1 MKFLKKGLAVLFACT
16 FVSVPLYHPVKADAV
31 SMDDMGDMN
40 EDQEVSVSDAVE
52 ILTIYAK
59 SAAGQSPS
67 VTERKRFVADV
78 NYDDQITVE
87 DAVYVLTYYAKTAA
101 GLSSSWESLGISMP
115 QRCPETASY
124 KRIHTT
130 ETETGNLVNVSFLD
144 IDDDGK
150 KETVAKYKVEAYEYE
165 SDDCFFYKGCS
176 YFYNVYEQDGSINT
190 YDGLR
195 SRYNKP
201 EYSTLVYDKNIDKR
215 YLANIEYFSLYWD
228 GEGLNLTRCDG
239 KQVASYYTLNT
250 NNGYGGY
257 SYPIPVE
264 LNTSTEFTISG
275 NLVTLE
281 EARNYFENIE
291 ILDSDERNLANRY
304 YNYLKNYNEYIETVY
319 LKNPDKWA
327 SSLDG
332 YNAWDLMFIS
342 RSNFIAGV
350 NGDYSEIGQWA
361 ETKLYGIKSPMF
373 PGYII
378 DYPGEY
384 PDVIRV
390 DSGEITDSTWVG
402 MSYSELVSALGKPDG
417 YGLMQIDGNFPSA
430 SYNIDGRGIAFYFY
444 DVIADLETLD
454 PREAAKKCLEEK
466 NPSVTHAQISN
477 GLWNF

>member
-78 NYDDQITVE
+78 NYDVQITVE

-101 GLSSSWESLGISMP
+101 GLSPSWESLGISMP
-115 QRCPETASY
+115 QRCPETVSY
-124 KRIHTT
+124 TNK
-130 ETETGNLVNVSFLD
+130 TETGNLVNVSFLD
-144 IDDDGK
+144 IDDDGE
-150 KETVAKYKVEAYEYE
+150 KETIAKYKVDGQY
-165 SDDCFFYKGCS
+165 DHS

-190 YDGLR
+190 YDGQ
-195 SRYNKP
+195 SGYYNKP
-201 EYSTLVYDKNIDKR
+201 EYSTLVYDKNIGKK
-215 YLANIEYFSLYWD
+215 YLANIVCFSSYSH

-239 KQVASYYTLNT
+239 GHVASYYTLNT
-250 NNGYGGY
+250 K
-257 SYPIPVE
+257 YPKYPNLVE
-264 LNTSTEFTISG
+264 LNTSTEFAISS
-275 NLVTLE
+275 NPVTLE

-304 YNYLKNYNEYIETVY
+304 SNYLKNYNKYLETIY
-319 LKNPDKWA
+319 LKNPDKWV

-390 DSGEITDSTWVG
+390 DSGEITDSTRVG
-402 MSYSELVSALGKPDG
+402 MSYSELVSALGKPDN
-417 YGLMQIDGNFPSA
+417 YGLALIDGNFPMA
-430 SYNIDGRGIAFYFY
+430 IYNIDGMGICFYFY
-444 DVIADLETLD
+444 DVNADREGLD
-454 PREAAKKCLEEK
+454 DRKDAKRCLEEK
-466 NPSVTHAQISN
+466 NPSVTHAVISN

>member
-16 FVSVPLYHPVKADAV
+16 FISVPLYHPVKADAV

-150 KETVAKYKVEAYEYE
+150 KETVAKYKVEAHEYE
-165 SDDCFFYKGCS
+165 SDDC
-176 YFYNVYEQDGSINT
+176 YFYNVYEEDGSVNT
-190 YDGLR
+190 YDGQSGNSSKTSLI
-195 SRYNKP
+195 
-201 EYSTLVYDKNIDKR
+201 TLIYDKNIDKK

-228 GEGLNLTRCDG
+228 GEGSSLTRYDG

-250 NNGYGGY
+250 KNA
-257 SYPIPVE
+257 YPKQIE

-275 NLVTLE
+275 NPVTLE

-304 YNYLKNYNEYIETVY
+304 SNYLKNYNKYMETIY
-319 LKNPDKWA
+319 LKNPDKWV

-350 NGDYSEIGQWA
+350 NGDYTEVGQWS
-361 ETKLYGIKSPMF
+361 ESGGYGVKSSMF

-430 SYNIDGRGIAFYFY
+430 SYNIDGMIISFYFY

-454 PREAAKKCLEEK
+454 PGEDAKRCLEEK

>member
-40 EDQEVSVSDAVE
+40 EDQEVSVLDAVE

-59 SAAGQSPS
+59 SAAGQSSS

-115 QRCPETASY
+115 QRCPETVSY
-124 KRIHTT
+124 TNK
-130 ETETGNLVNVSFLD
+130 TETGNLVNVSFLD
-144 IDDDGK
+144 IDDDGE
-150 KETVAKYKVEAYEYE
+150 KETIAKYKVDGQY
-165 SDDCFFYKGCS
+165 DHS

-201 EYSTLVYDKNIDKR
+201 EYSTLVYDKNIDKK

-228 GEGLNLTRCDG
+228 GEGSSLTRYDG

-250 NNGYGGY
+250 KNA
-257 SYPIPVE
+257 YPKQIE

-275 NLVTLE
+275 NPVTLE

-304 YNYLKNYNEYIETVY
+304 SNYLKNYNKYMETIY
-319 LKNPDKWA
+319 LKNPDKWV

-350 NGDYSEIGQWA
+350 NGDYTEVGQWS
-361 ETKLYGIKSPMF
+361 ESGGYGVKSSMF

-384 PDVIRV
+384 PRELGVY
-390 DSGEITDSTWVG
+390 SGEITDSTRVG
-402 MSYSELVSALGKPDG
+402 MSYSELVSALGKPDS
-417 YGLMQIDGNFPSA
+417 YYLSLIDGNFPVV
-430 SYNIDGRGIAFYFY
+430 SYNNIDGMHVSFYFY
-444 DVIADLETLD
+444 DVTADREGLD
-454 PREAAKKCLEEK
+454 DRKDAKRCLEEK
-466 NPSVTHAQISN
+466 NPSVTHALIVN
-477 GLWNF
+477 GLWGF

>member
-16 FVSVPLYHPVKADAV
+16 FVSVPLYHPVEADAV

-78 NYDDQITVE
+78 NYDVQITVE

-101 GLSSSWESLGISMP
+101 GLSPSWESLGISMP
-115 QRCPETASY
+115 QRCPEIASH
-124 KRIHTT
+124 KRTYTT
-130 ETETGNLVNVSFLD
+130 KTETGNLVNVSFLD

-150 KETVAKYKVEAYEYE
+150 KETVAKYKVEAHGYE
-165 SDDCFFYKGCS
+165 SDDC
-176 YFYNVYEQDGSINT
+176 YFYNVYEEDGSVNT
-190 YDGLR
+190 YDGR
-195 SRYNKP
+195 SRNSSKT
-201 EYSTLVYDKNIDKR
+201 SLITLVYDKNIDKR

-228 GEGLNLTRCDG
+228 GEGSSLTRYDG

-250 NNGYGGY
+250 KNA
-257 SYPIPVE
+257 YPKQIE

-275 NLVTLE
+275 NPVTLE

-402 MSYSELVSALGKPDG
+402 MSYSELVSALGKPDS

-430 SYNIDGRGIAFYFY
+430 SYNIDGMIISFYFY
-444 DVIADLETLD
+444 DVTADLETLD
-454 PREAAKKCLEEK
+454 PGEDAKRCLEEK
-466 NPSVTHAQISN
+466 NPSVTHAVISN
-477 GLWNF
+477 GLWHF

>member
-101 GLSSSWESLGISMP
+101 GLSPSWESLGISMP
-115 QRCPETASY
+115 QRCPEIASH
-124 KRIHTT
+124 KRTYTT
-130 ETETGNLVNVSFLD
+130 KTETGNLVNVSFLD

-150 KETVAKYKVEAYEYE
+150 KETIAKYKVDGQY
-165 SDDCFFYKGCS
+165 DHS
-176 YFYNVYEQDGSINT
+176 YFYNVYEQDGSVNT
-190 YDGLR
+190 YEGR
-195 SRYNKP
+195 SWNSSKT
-201 EYSTLVYDKNIDKR
+201 SLITLVYDKNIGKK
-215 YLANIEYFSLYWD
+215 YLANIERFFKYWNGQGLSLIRY
-228 GEGLNLTRCDG
+228 DG

-430 SYNIDGRGIAFYFY
+430 SYTIDGRGIAFYFY

>member
-59 SAAGQSPS
+59 SAAGQLPS

-78 NYDDQITVE
+78 NYDVQITVE

-101 GLSSSWESLGISMP
+101 GLSPSWESLGISMP
-115 QRCPETASY
+115 QRCPEIASY
-124 KRIHTT
+124 KGTYTT
-130 ETETGNLVNVSFLD
+130 KTETGNLVNVSFLD
-144 IDDDGK
+144 IDDDGE
-150 KETVAKYKVEAYEYE
+150 KETIAKYKVDGQY
-165 SDDCFFYKGCS
+165 DHS
-176 YFYNVYEQDGSINT
+176 YFYNVYEQDGSVNT
-190 YDGLR
+190 YDGR
-195 SRYNKP
+195 SRNSSKT
-201 EYSTLVYDKNIDKR
+201 SLITLVYDKNIDKR

-239 KQVASYYTLNT
+239 GHVASYYTLNT
-250 NNGYGGY
+250 K
-257 SYPIPVE
+257 YPNLVQ
-264 LNTSTEFTISG
+264 LNTSTEFAISA
-275 NLVTLE
+275 NPVTLE

-304 YNYLKNYNEYIETVY
+304 SNYLKNYNKYMETIY
-319 LKNPDKWA
+319 LKNPDKWV

-350 NGDYSEIGQWA
+350 NGDYTEVGQWS
-361 ETKLYGIKSPMF
+361 ESGGYGVKSSMF

-384 PDVIRV
+384 PRELGVY
-390 DSGEITDSTWVG
+390 SGEITDSTRVG
-402 MSYSELVSALGKPDG
+402 MSYSELVSALGKPDS
-417 YGLMQIDGNFPSA
+417 YGLALSDGNFPMA
-430 SYNIDGRGIAFYFY
+430 IYNIDGMGICFYFY
-444 DVIADLETLD
+444 DVNADREGLD
-454 PREAAKKCLEEK
+454 DRKDAKRCLEEK
-466 NPSVTHAQISN
+466 NPSVTHAVISN
-477 GLWNF
+477 GLWHF

>member
-16 FVSVPLYHPVKADAV
+16 FISVPLYHPVKADAV

-78 NYDDQITVE
+78 NYDVQITVE

-101 GLSSSWESLGISMP
+101 GLSPSWESLGISMP
-115 QRCPETASY
+115 QRCPEIASY
-124 KRIHTT
+124 KGTYTT
-130 ETETGNLVNVSFLD
+130 KTETGNLVNVSFLD
-144 IDDDGK
+144 IDDDGE
-150 KETVAKYKVEAYEYE
+150 KETIAKYKVDGQY
-165 SDDCFFYKGCS
+165 DHS
-176 YFYNVYEQDGSINT
+176 YFYNVYEQDGSVNT
-190 YDGLR
+190 YDGR
-195 SRYNKP
+195 SGNSSKSERI
-201 EYSTLVYDKNIDKR
+201 TLVYDKNIGKK
-215 YLANIEYFSLYWD
+215 YLANIERFFKYWNGQGLSLIRY
-228 GEGLNLTRCDG
+228 DG

-291 ILDSDERNLANRY
+291 ILDLDERNLANWY

-390 DSGEITDSTWVG
+390 DSGEITDSTWVE

>member
-78 NYDDQITVE
+78 NYDVQITVE

-101 GLSSSWESLGISMP
+101 GLSPSWESLGISMP
-115 QRCPETASY
+115 QRCPEIASH
-124 KRIHTT
+124 KRTYTT
-130 ETETGNLVNVSFLD
+130 KTETGNLVNVSFLD
-144 IDDDGK
+144 IDDDGE
-150 KETVAKYKVEAYEYE
+150 KETIAKYKVDGQY
-165 SDDCFFYKGCS
+165 DHS
-176 YFYNVYEQDGSINT
+176 YFYNVYEQDGSVNT
-190 YDGLR
+190 YEGR
-195 SRYNKP
+195 SGNSSKSERI
-201 EYSTLVYDKNIDKR
+201 TLVYDKNIGKK
-215 YLANIEYFSLYWD
+215 YLANIERFFKYWNGQGLSLIRY
-228 GEGLNLTRCDG
+228 DG

-281 EARNYFENIE
+281 EAQNYFENIE
-291 ILDSDERNLANRY
+291 ILDLDERNLANRY
-304 YNYLKNYNEYIETVY
+304 SNYLKNYNKYMETIY
-319 LKNPDKWA
+319 LKNPDKWV

-350 NGDYSEIGQWA
+350 NGDYSEIRQWA

-384 PDVIRV
+384 PDVICV

-402 MSYSELVSALGKPDG
+402 MSYSELVSALGKPDS

-430 SYNIDGRGIAFYFY
+430 SYNIDGMIISFYFY
-444 DVIADLETLD
+444 DVTADLETLD
-454 PREAAKKCLEEK
+454 PREDAKRCLEEK
-466 NPSVTHAQISN
+466 NPSVTHAWISN
-477 GLWNF
+477 CLWNF

>member
-78 NYDDQITVE
+78 NYDVQITVE

-101 GLSSSWESLGISMP
+101 GLSPSWESLGISMP
-115 QRCPETASY
+115 QRCPEIASH
-124 KRIHTT
+124 KRTYTT
-130 ETETGNLVNVSFLD
+130 KTETGNLVNVSFLD
-144 IDDDGK
+144 IDDDGE
-150 KETVAKYKVEAYEYE
+150 KETIAKYKVDGQY
-165 SDDCFFYKGCS
+165 DHS
-176 YFYNVYEQDGSINT
+176 YFYNVYEQDGSVNT
-190 YDGLR
+190 YDGR
-195 SRYNKP
+195 SRNSSKT
-201 EYSTLVYDKNIDKR
+201 SLITLVYDKNIDKR
-215 YLANIEYFSLYWD
+215 YLANMEYFSLYLD
-228 GEGLNLTRCDG
+228 GEGSSLTRYDG

-250 NNGYGGY
+250 ENA
-257 SYPIPVE
+257 YPKQIE

-275 NLVTLE
+275 NPVTLE

-304 YNYLKNYNEYIETVY
+304 SNYLKNYNKYMETIY

-384 PDVIRV
+384 PDVIHV

-454 PREAAKKCLEEK
+454 PGEDAKRCLEEK

>member
-78 NYDDQITVE
+78 NYDVQITVE

-101 GLSSSWESLGISMP
+101 GLSPSWESLGISMP
-115 QRCPETASY
+115 QRCPEIASH
-124 KRIHTT
+124 KRTYTT
-130 ETETGNLVNVSFLD
+130 KTETGNLVNVSFLD
-144 IDDDGK
+144 IDDDGE
-150 KETVAKYKVEAYEYE
+150 KETIAKYKVDGQY
-165 SDDCFFYKGCS
+165 DHS
-176 YFYNVYEQDGSINT
+176 YFYNVYEQDGSVNT
-190 YDGLR
+190 YDGR
-195 SRYNKP
+195 SGYYNKP
-201 EYSTLVYDKNIDKR
+201 EYRALVYDKNIGKK
-215 YLANIEYFSLYWD
+215 YLANMEYFSLYWD
-228 GEGLNLTRCDG
+228 GEGSSLTRYDG

-250 NNGYGGY
+250 ENA
-257 SYPIPVE
+257 YPKQIE

-275 NLVTLE
+275 NPVTLE

-304 YNYLKNYNEYIETVY
+304 SNYLKNYNKYMETIY
-319 LKNPDKWA
+319 LKNPDKWV

-454 PREAAKKCLEEK
+454 PGEAAKKCLEEK

>member
-101 GLSSSWESLGISMP
+101 GLSPSWESLGISMP
-115 QRCPETASY
+115 QRCPEIASH
-124 KRIHTT
+124 KRTYTT
-130 ETETGNLVNVSFLD
+130 KTETGNLVNVSFLD
-144 IDDDGK
+144 IDDDGE
-150 KETVAKYKVEAYEYE
+150 KETIAKYKVDGQY
-165 SDDCFFYKGCS
+165 DHS
-176 YFYNVYEQDGSINT
+176 YFYNVYEQDGSVNT
-190 YDGLR
+190 YDGR
-195 SRYNKP
+195 SRNSSKT
-201 EYSTLVYDKNIDKR
+201 SLITLVYDKNIDKR

-250 NNGYGGY
+250 KNA
-257 SYPIPVE
+257 YPKQIE

-275 NLVTLE
+275 NPVTLE

-350 NGDYSEIGQWA
+350 NGDYNEIGQWA

-444 DVIADLETLD
+444 DVTADLETLD
-454 PREAAKKCLEEK
+454 PGEDAKRCLEEK

-477 GLWNF
+477 GLWYF

>member
-16 FVSVPLYHPVKADAV
+16 FVSVPLYHPVEADAV

-101 GLSSSWESLGISMP
+101 GLSPSWESLGISMP
-115 QRCPETASY
+115 QRCPEIASH
-124 KRIHTT
+124 KRTYTT
-130 ETETGNLVNVSFLD
+130 KTETGNLVNVSFLD
-144 IDDDGK
+144 IDDDGE
-150 KETVAKYKVEAYEYE
+150 KETIAKYKVDGQY
-165 SDDCFFYKGCS
+165 DHS
-176 YFYNVYEQDGSINT
+176 YFYNVYEQDGSVNT
-190 YDGLR
+190 YDGR
-195 SRYNKP
+195 SRNSSKT
-201 EYSTLVYDKNIDKR
+201 SLITLVYDKNIDKR

-250 NNGYGGY
+250 KNA
-257 SYPIPVE
+257 YPKQIE

-275 NLVTLE
+275 NPVTLE

-350 NGDYSEIGQWA
+350 NGDYNEIGQWA

-444 DVIADLETLD
+444 DVTADLETLD
-454 PREAAKKCLEEK
+454 PGEDAKRCLEEK

-477 GLWNF
+477 GLWYF

>member
-78 NYDDQITVE
+78 NYDVQITVE

-115 QRCPETASY
+115 QRCPETAVY
-124 KRIHTT
+124 KGAYTT
-130 ETETGNLVNVSFLD
+130 KTETGNLVNVSFLD

-150 KETVAKYKVEAYEYE
+150 KETVAKYKAEAYGYE
-165 SDDCFFYKGCS
+165 SDYI
-176 YFYNVYEQDGSINT
+176 YFYNVYEEDGSVNT
-190 YDGLR
+190 YDGR
-195 SRYNKP
+195 SGYYNKP
-201 EYSTLVYDKNIDKR
+201 EYSTLVYDKNIGKK
-215 YLANIEYFSLYWD
+215 YLANIEHFSLYWD
-228 GEGLNLTRCDG
+228 GEGVSLNRCDG
-239 KQVASYYTLNT
+239 GHVASYYTLNT
-250 NNGYGGY
+250 K
-257 SYPIPVE
+257 YPNLVE

-275 NLVTLE
+275 NPVTLE

-304 YNYLKNYNEYIETVY
+304 SNYLKNYNKYMETIY
-319 LKNPDKWA
+319 LKNPDKWV

-350 NGDYSEIGQWA
+350 NGDYTEVGQWS
-361 ETKLYGIKSPMF
+361 ESGGYGVKSSMF

-384 PDVIRV
+384 PRELGVY
-390 DSGEITDSTWVG
+390 SGEITDSTRVG
-402 MSYSELVSALGKPDG
+402 MSYSELVSALGKPDS
-417 YGLMQIDGNFPSA
+417 YGLALSDGNFPVV
-430 SYNIDGRGIAFYFY
+430 SYNNIDGMHVSFYFY
-444 DVIADLETLD
+444 DVTADREGLNEE
-454 PREAAKKCLEEK
+454 EAAKKCLEEK
-466 NPSVTHAQISN
+466 NPSVTHALIFN
-477 GLWNF
+477 GLWYF

>member
-78 NYDDQITVE
+78 NYDVQITVE

-101 GLSSSWESLGISMP
+101 GLSPSWESLGISMP
-115 QRCPETASY
+115 QRCPEIASH
-124 KRIHTT
+124 KRTYTT
-130 ETETGNLVNVSFLD
+130 KTETGNLVNVSFLD

-150 KETVAKYKVEAYEYE
+150 KETVAKYKVEAHGYE
-165 SDDCFFYKGCS
+165 SDDC
-176 YFYNVYEQDGSINT
+176 YFYNVYEEDGSVNT
-190 YDGLR
+190 YDGR
-195 SRYNKP
+195 SRNSSKT
-201 EYSTLVYDKNIDKR
+201 SLITLVYDKNIDKK
-215 YLANIEYFSLYWD
+215 YLANIEYFSSYWD
-228 GEGLNLTRCDG
+228 GEGSSLTRYDG

-250 NNGYGGY
+250 KNA
-257 SYPIPVE
+257 YPKQIE

-275 NLVTLE
+275 NPVTLE
-281 EARNYFENIE
+281 EAQNYFENIE

-384 PDVIRV
+384 PDVICV

-454 PREAAKKCLEEK
+454 PGEDAKRCLEEK
-466 NPSVTHAQISN
+466 NPSVTHAWISN
-477 GLWNF
+477 CLWYF

>member
-78 NYDDQITVE
+78 NYDVQITVE

-115 QRCPETASY
+115 QRCPEIASHKGTY
-124 KRIHTT
+124 TT
-130 ETETGNLVNVSFLD
+130 KTETGNLVNVSFLD
-144 IDDDGK
+144 IDDDGE
-150 KETVAKYKVEAYEYE
+150 KETIAKYKVDGQY
-165 SDDCFFYKGCS
+165 DHS

-201 EYSTLVYDKNIDKR
+201 EYSTLVYDKNIDKK

-228 GEGLNLTRCDG
+228 GEGVSLNRCDG
-239 KQVASYYTLNT
+239 GHVASYYTLNT
-250 NNGYGGY
+250 K
-257 SYPIPVE
+257 YPNLVE
-264 LNTSTEFTISG
+264 LNTSTEFAISA
-275 NLVTLE
+275 NPVTLE

-304 YNYLKNYNEYIETVY
+304 SNYLKNYNKYMETIY
-319 LKNPDKWA
+319 LKNPDKWV

-350 NGDYSEIGQWA
+350 NGDYTEVGQWS
-361 ETKLYGIKSPMF
+361 ESGGYGVKSSMF

-384 PDVIRV
+384 PRELGVY
-390 DSGEITDSTWVG
+390 SGEITDSTWVG
-402 MSYSELVSALGKPDG
+402 MSYSELVSALGKPDS
-417 YGLMQIDGNFPSA
+417 YGLALSDGNFPVA
-430 SYNIDGRGIAFYFY
+430 NYNNIDGMMISFYFY
-444 DVIADLETLD
+444 DVNADREGLNEK
-454 PREAAKKCLEEK
+454 EAAKKCLEEK
-466 NPSVTHAQISN
+466 NPSVTHALIFN
-477 GLWNF
+477 GLWYF

>member
-78 NYDDQITVE
+78 NYDVQITVE

-115 QRCPETASY
+115 QRCPEIASH
-124 KRIHTT
+124 KRTYTT
-130 ETETGNLVNVSFLD
+130 KTETGNLVNVSFLD
-144 IDDDGK
+144 IDDDGE
-150 KETVAKYKVEAYEYE
+150 KETIAKYKVDGQY
-165 SDDCFFYKGCS
+165 DHS
-176 YFYNVYEQDGSINT
+176 YFYNVYEQDGSVNT
-190 YDGLR
+190 YEGR
-195 SRYNKP
+195 SGNSSKSERI
-201 EYSTLVYDKNIDKR
+201 TLVYDKNIGKK
-215 YLANIEYFSLYWD
+215 YLANIERFFKYWNGQGLSLIRY
-228 GEGLNLTRCDG
+228 DG

-281 EARNYFENIE
+281 EAQNYFENIE
-291 ILDSDERNLANRY
+291 ILDLDERNLANRY
-304 YNYLKNYNEYIETVY
+304 SNYLKNYNKYMETIY
-319 LKNPDKWA
+319 LKNPDKWV

-350 NGDYSEIGQWA
+350 NGDYSEIRQWA

-384 PDVIRV
+384 PDVICV

-402 MSYSELVSALGKPDG
+402 MSYSELVSALGKPDS

-430 SYNIDGRGIAFYFY
+430 SYNIDGMIISFYFY
-444 DVIADLETLD
+444 DVTADLETLD
-454 PREAAKKCLEEK
+454 PREDAKRCLEEK
-466 NPSVTHAQISN
+466 NPSVTHAWISN
-477 GLWNF
+477 CLWNF

>member
-78 NYDDQITVE
+78 NYDVQITVE

-115 QRCPETASY
+115 QRCPETAVY
-124 KRIHTT
+124 KGAYTT
-130 ETETGNLVNVSFLD
+130 KTETGNLVNVSFLD

-150 KETVAKYKVEAYEYE
+150 KETIAKYKVDGQY
-165 SDDCFFYKGCS
+165 DHS

-239 KQVASYYTLNT
+239 GHVASYYTLNT
-250 NNGYGGY
+250 K
-257 SYPIPVE
+257 YPNLVE
-264 LNTSTEFTISG
+264 LNTSTEFAISA
-275 NLVTLE
+275 NPVTLE

-304 YNYLKNYNEYIETVY
+304 SNYLKNYNKYMETIY
-319 LKNPDKWA
+319 LKNPDKWV

-350 NGDYSEIGQWA
+350 NGDYTEVGQWS
-361 ETKLYGIKSPMF
+361 ESGGYGVKSSMF

-384 PDVIRV
+384 PRELGVY
-390 DSGEITDSTWVG
+390 SGEITDSTWVG
-402 MSYSELVSALGKPDG
+402 MSYSELVSALGKPDS
-417 YGLMQIDGNFPSA
+417 YYLSLIDGNFPVV
-430 SYNIDGRGIAFYFY
+430 SYNNIDGMHISFYFY
-444 DVIADLETLD
+444 DVTADREGLD
-454 PREAAKKCLEEK
+454 DRKDAKRCLEEK
-466 NPSVTHAQISN
+466 NPSVTHALISN

>member
-78 NYDDQITVE
+78 NCDAQITVE

-101 GLSSSWESLGISMP
+101 GLSPSWESLGISMP
-115 QRCPETASY
+115 QRCPETVSY
-124 KRIHTT
+124 TNKT
-130 ETETGNLVNVSFLD
+130 EAGNLVNVSFLD
-144 IDDDGK
+144 IDDDGE
-150 KETVAKYKVEAYEYE
+150 KETIAKYKVDGQY
-165 SDDCFFYKGCS
+165 DHS
-176 YFYNVYEQDGSINT
+176 YFYNVYEEDGSVNT
-190 YDGLR
+190 YDGR
-195 SRYNKP
+195 SGYYNKP
-201 EYSTLVYDKNIDKR
+201 EYSTLVYDKNIDKK

-228 GEGLNLTRCDG
+228 GEGSSLTRYDG

-250 NNGYGGY
+250 KNA
-257 SYPIPVE
+257 YPKQIE

-275 NLVTLE
+275 NPVTLE

-291 ILDSDERNLANRY
+291 ILDSDERNLANWY
-304 YNYLKNYNEYIETVY
+304 SNYLKNYNKYMETIY
-319 LKNPDKWA
+319 LKNPDKWV

-350 NGDYSEIGQWA
+350 NGDYTEVGQWS
-361 ETKLYGIKSPMF
+361 ESGGYGVKSSMF

-384 PDVIRV
+384 PRELGVY
-390 DSGEITDSTWVG
+390 SGEITDSTRVG
-402 MSYSELVSALGKPDG
+402 MSYSELVSALGKPDS
-417 YGLMQIDGNFPSA
+417 YYLSLIDGNFPVV
-430 SYNIDGRGIAFYFY
+430 SYNNIDGMHVSFYFY
-444 DVIADLETLD
+444 DVTADREGLNEE
-454 PREAAKKCLEEK
+454 EAAKKCLEEK
-466 NPSVTHAQISN
+466 NPSVTHALIVN
-477 GLWNF
+477 GLWHF

>member
-101 GLSSSWESLGISMP
+101 GLSPSWESLGISMP
-115 QRCPETASY
+115 QRCPEIASH
-124 KRIHTT
+124 KRTYTT
-130 ETETGNLVNVSFLD
+130 KTETGNLVNVSFLD

-150 KETVAKYKVEAYEYE
+150 KETVAKYKVEAHGYE
-165 SDDCFFYKGCS
+165 SDDC
-176 YFYNVYEQDGSINT
+176 YFYNVYEEDGSVNT
-190 YDGLR
+190 YDGQ
-195 SRYNKP
+195 SRNSSKT
-201 EYSTLVYDKNIDKR
+201 SLITLVYDKNIDKR
-215 YLANIEYFSLYWD
+215 YLANIEYFSSYWD
-228 GEGLNLTRCDG
+228 GEGSSLTRYDG

-250 NNGYGGY
+250 KNA
-257 SYPIPVE
+257 YPKQIE

-275 NLVTLE
+275 NPVTLE
-281 EARNYFENIE
+281 EAQNYFENIE

-390 DSGEITDSTWVG
+390 DSGEITDSTRVG
-402 MSYSELVSALGKPDG
+402 MSYSELVSALGKPDS
-417 YGLMQIDGNFPSA
+417 YGLALSDGNFPVV
-430 SYNIDGRGIAFYFY
+430 SYNNIDGMHVSFYFY
-444 DVIADLETLD
+444 DVTADREGLD
-454 PREAAKKCLEEK
+454 DRKDAKRCLEEK
-466 NPSVTHAQISN
+466 NPSVTHALIVN
-477 GLWNF
+477 GLWGF

>member
-1 MKFLKKGLAVLFACT
+1 M
-16 FVSVPLYHPVKADAV
+16 
-31 SMDDMGDMN
+31 
-40 EDQEVSVSDAVE
+40 
-52 ILTIYAK
+52 
-59 SAAGQSPS
+59 
-67 VTERKRFVADV
+67 
-78 NYDDQITVE
+78 E

-101 GLSSSWESLGISMP
+101 GLSPSWESLGISMP
-115 QRCPETASY
+115 QRCPETAVY
-124 KRIHTT
+124 KGAYTT
-130 ETETGNLVNVSFLD
+130 KTETGNLVNVSFLD
-144 IDDDGK
+144 IDDDGE
-150 KETVAKYKVEAYEYE
+150 KETIAKYKVDGQY
-165 SDDCFFYKGCS
+165 GRS
-176 YFYNVYEQDGSINT
+176 YFYNVYEQDGSVNT
-190 YDGLR
+190 YDGR
-195 SRYNKP
+195 SRNSSKT
-201 EYSTLVYDKNIDKR
+201 SLITLVYDKNIDKR

-228 GEGLNLTRCDG
+228 GEGSSLTRYDG

-250 NNGYGGY
+250 KNA
-257 SYPIPVE
+257 YPKQIE
-264 LNTSTEFTISG
+264 LNTSTEFAISA
-275 NLVTLE
+275 NPVTLE

-384 PDVIRV
+384 PDVIHV

-454 PREAAKKCLEEK
+454 PGEDAKRCLEEK

>member
-67 VTERKRFVADV
+67 ATERKRFVADV

-115 QRCPETASY
+115 QRCPETVVY
-124 KRIHTT
+124 KGAYTT
-130 ETETGNLVNVSFLD
+130 KTGTGNLVNVSFLD

-150 KETVAKYKVEAYEYE
+150 KETVAKYKAEAYGYE
-165 SDDCFFYKGCS
+165 SDYI
-176 YFYNVYEQDGSINT
+176 YFYNVYEKDGSVNT
-190 YDGLR
+190 YNGKSGNSSKISLI
-195 SRYNKP
+195 
-201 EYSTLVYDKNIDKR
+201 TLVYDKNIDKK
-215 YLANIEYFSLYWD
+215 YLANMEYFSLYWD
-228 GEGLNLTRCDG
+228 GEGSSLTRYDG

-250 NNGYGGY
+250 K
-257 SYPIPVE
+257 YPNLVE

-275 NLVTLE
+275 NPVTLE

-304 YNYLKNYNEYIETVY
+304 YNYLKNYNEYIEIVY

-350 NGDYSEIGQWA
+350 NGDYTEVGQWS
-361 ETKLYGIKSPMF
+361 ESGGYGVKSSMF

-384 PDVIRV
+384 PRELGVY
-390 DSGEITDSTWVG
+390 SGEITDSTWVG
-402 MSYSELVSALGKPDG
+402 MSYSELVSALGKPDS
-417 YGLMQIDGNFPSA
+417 YYLSLIDGNFPVV
-430 SYNIDGRGIAFYFY
+430 SYNNIDGMHISFYFY
-444 DVIADLETLD
+444 DVTADREGLD
-454 PREAAKKCLEEK
+454 DRKDAKKCLEEK

>member
-59 SAAGQSPS
+59 SAAGQSSS

-115 QRCPETASY
+115 QRCPETVSY
-124 KRIHTT
+124 TNK
-130 ETETGNLVNVSFLD
+130 TETGNLVNVSFLD
-144 IDDDGK
+144 IDDDGE
-150 KETVAKYKVEAYEYE
+150 KETIAKYKVDGQY
-165 SDDCFFYKGCS
+165 DHS

-201 EYSTLVYDKNIDKR
+201 EYSTLVYDKNIDKK

-228 GEGLNLTRCDG
+228 GEGSSLTRYDG

-250 NNGYGGY
+250 KNA
-257 SYPIPVE
+257 YPKQIE

-275 NLVTLE
+275 NPVTLE

-304 YNYLKNYNEYIETVY
+304 SNYLKNYNKYMETIY
-319 LKNPDKWA
+319 LKNPDKWV

-350 NGDYSEIGQWA
+350 NGDYTEVGQWS
-361 ETKLYGIKSPMF
+361 ESGGYGVKSSMF

-384 PDVIRV
+384 PRELGVY
-390 DSGEITDSTWVG
+390 SGEITDSTRVG
-402 MSYSELVSALGKPDG
+402 MSYSELVSALGKPDS
-417 YGLMQIDGNFPSA
+417 YYLSLIDGNFPVV
-430 SYNIDGRGIAFYFY
+430 SYNNIDGMHVSFYFY
-444 DVIADLETLD
+444 DVTADREGLD
-454 PREAAKKCLEEK
+454 DRKDAKRCLEEK
-466 NPSVTHAQISN
+466 NPSVTHALIVN
-477 GLWNF
+477 GLWGF

>member
-78 NYDDQITVE
+78 NYDVQITVE

-101 GLSSSWESLGISMP
+101 GLSPSWESLGISMP
-115 QRCPETASY
+115 QRCPEIASH
-124 KRIHTT
+124 KRTYTT
-130 ETETGNLVNVSFLD
+130 KTETGNLVNVSFLD

-150 KETVAKYKVEAYEYE
+150 KETVAKYKVEAHGYE
-165 SDDCFFYKGCS
+165 SDDC
-176 YFYNVYEQDGSINT
+176 YFYNVYEEDGSVNT
-190 YDGLR
+190 YDGR
-195 SRYNKP
+195 SRNSSKT
-201 EYSTLVYDKNIDKR
+201 SLITLVYDKNIDKK
-215 YLANIEYFSLYWD
+215 YLANIEYFSSYWD
-228 GEGLNLTRCDG
+228 GEGSSLTRYDG

-250 NNGYGGY
+250 KNA
-257 SYPIPVE
+257 YPKQIE

-275 NLVTLE
+275 NPVTLE
-281 EARNYFENIE
+281 EAQNYFENIE

-350 NGDYSEIGQWA
+350 NGDYNEIGQWA

-444 DVIADLETLD
+444 DVTADLETLD
-454 PREAAKKCLEEK
+454 PGEDAKRCLEEK

-477 GLWNF
+477 GLWYF

>member
-1 MKFLKKGLAVLFACT
+1 MKFLKKGLAILFACT
-16 FVSVPLYHPVKADAV
+16 FVSVPLYHPVEADAV

-101 GLSSSWESLGISMP
+101 GLSPSWESLGISMP
-115 QRCPETASY
+115 RRCPEIASHKGTY
-124 KRIHTT
+124 TT
-130 ETETGNLVNVSFLD
+130 KTETGNLVNVSFLD
-144 IDDDGK
+144 IDDDGE
-150 KETVAKYKVEAYEYE
+150 KETVAKYKLEGYENDY
-165 SDDCFFYKGCS
+165 S
-176 YFYNVYEQDGSINT
+176 YFYNVYEQDGSVNT
-190 YDGLR
+190 YEGR
-195 SRYNKP
+195 SGYNKP
-201 EYSTLVYDKNIDKR
+201 EYSTLVYDKNVDKK
-215 YLANIEYFSLYWD
+215 YLANMEYFSLYWD
-228 GEGLNLTRCDG
+228 GEGVSLSRYDG

-250 NNGYGGY
+250 NNN
-257 SYPIPVE
+257 YPNLVE

-275 NLVTLE
+275 NSVTLE

-304 YNYLKNYNEYIETVY
+304 SKYLKNYNKYMETIY
-319 LKNPDKWA
+319 LKNPDKSV

-350 NGDYSEIGQWA
+350 NGDYTEVGQWS
-361 ETKLYGIKSPMF
+361 ESGGYGVKSSMF

-384 PDVIRV
+384 PRELGVY
-390 DSGEITDSTWVG
+390 SGEITDSTRVG
-402 MSYSELVSALGKPDG
+402 MSYSELVSALGKPDN
-417 YGLMQIDGNFPSA
+417 YGLALIDGEFPVA
-430 SYNIDGRGIAFYFY
+430 IYNIDGMMISFYFY
-444 DVIADLETLD
+444 DVTADREGLND
-454 PREAAKKCLEEK
+454 KEAAKKCLEEK

>member
-78 NYDDQITVE
+78 NYDVQITVE

-101 GLSSSWESLGISMP
+101 GLSPSWESLGISMP
-115 QRCPETASY
+115 QRCPETAVY
-124 KRIHTT
+124 KGAYTT
-130 ETETGNLVNVSFLD
+130 KTETGNLVNVSFLD
-144 IDDDGK
+144 IDDDGE
-150 KETVAKYKVEAYEYE
+150 KETIAKYKVDGQY
-165 SDDCFFYKGCS
+165 GRS
-176 YFYNVYEQDGSINT
+176 YFYNVYEQDGSVNT
-190 YDGLR
+190 YDGR
-195 SRYNKP
+195 SRNSSKT
-201 EYSTLVYDKNIDKR
+201 SLITLVYDKNIDKR

-228 GEGLNLTRCDG
+228 GEGSSLTRYDG

-250 NNGYGGY
+250 KNA
-257 SYPIPVE
+257 YPKQIE

-275 NLVTLE
+275 NPVTLE

-378 DYPGEY
+378 DYP
-384 PDVIRV
+384 DVIRV

-454 PREAAKKCLEEK
+454 PGEAAKKCLEEK

>member
-40 EDQEVSVSDAVE
+40 EDQEVSVLDAVE

-59 SAAGQSPS
+59 SAAGQSSS

-78 NYDDQITVE
+78 KYDDQITVE

-115 QRCPETASY
+115 QRCPETVSY
-124 KRIHTT
+124 TNK
-130 ETETGNLVNVSFLD
+130 TETGNLVNVSFLD
-144 IDDDGK
+144 IDDDGE
-150 KETVAKYKVEAYEYE
+150 KETIAKYKVDGQY
-165 SDDCFFYKGCS
+165 DHS

-201 EYSTLVYDKNIDKR
+201 EYSTLVYDKNIDKK

-228 GEGLNLTRCDG
+228 GEGSSLTRYDG

-250 NNGYGGY
+250 KNA
-257 SYPIPVE
+257 YPKQIE

-275 NLVTLE
+275 NPVTLE

-304 YNYLKNYNEYIETVY
+304 SNYLKNYNKYMETIY
-319 LKNPDKWA
+319 LKNPDKWV

-350 NGDYSEIGQWA
+350 NGDYTEVGQWS
-361 ETKLYGIKSPMF
+361 ESGGYGVKSSMF

-384 PDVIRV
+384 PRELGVY
-390 DSGEITDSTWVG
+390 SGEITDSTRVG
-402 MSYSELVSALGKPDG
+402 MSYSELVSALGKPDS
-417 YGLMQIDGNFPSA
+417 YYLSLIDGNFPVV
-430 SYNIDGRGIAFYFY
+430 SYNNIDGMHVSFYFY
-444 DVIADLETLD
+444 DVTADREGLD
-454 PREAAKKCLEEK
+454 DRKDAKRCLEEK
-466 NPSVTHAQISN
+466 NPSVTHALIVN
-477 GLWNF
+477 GLWGF

>member
-101 GLSSSWESLGISMP
+101 GLSPSWESLGISMP
-115 QRCPETASY
+115 QRCPEIASH
-124 KRIHTT
+124 KRTYTT
-130 ETETGNLVNVSFLD
+130 KTETGNLVNVSFLD

-150 KETVAKYKVEAYEYE
+150 KETIAKYKVDGQY
-165 SDDCFFYKGCS
+165 DHS
-176 YFYNVYEQDGSINT
+176 YFYNVYEQDGSVNT
-190 YDGLR
+190 YEGR
-195 SRYNKP
+195 SWNSSKT
-201 EYSTLVYDKNIDKR
+201 SLITLVYDKNIGKK
-215 YLANIEYFSLYWD
+215 YLANIERFFKYWNGQGLSLIRY
-228 GEGLNLTRCDG
+228 DG

-281 EARNYFENIE
+281 EAWNYFENIE

>member
-16 FVSVPLYHPVKADAV
+16 FVSVPLYHPVEADAV
-31 SMDDMGDMN
+31 SMDDMGDIN

-101 GLSSSWESLGISMP
+101 GLSPSWESLGISMP
-115 QRCPETASY
+115 QRCPEIASH
-124 KRIHTT
+124 KRTYTT
-130 ETETGNLVNVSFLD
+130 KTETGNLVNVSFLD
-144 IDDDGK
+144 IDDDGE
-150 KETVAKYKVEAYEYE
+150 KETIAKYKVDGQY
-165 SDDCFFYKGCS
+165 DHS
-176 YFYNVYEQDGSINT
+176 YFYNVYEQDGSVNT
-190 YDGLR
+190 YDGQSGNSSKTSLI
-195 SRYNKP
+195 
-201 EYSTLVYDKNIDKR
+201 TLVYDKNIGKK
-215 YLANIEYFSLYWD
+215 YLADMEYFSLYWD

-239 KQVASYYTLNT
+239 GHVASYYTLNT
-250 NNGYGGY
+250 K
-257 SYPIPVE
+257 YPNLVE

-275 NLVTLE
+275 NPVTLE

-304 YNYLKNYNEYIETVY
+304 SNYLKNYNKYMETIY
-319 LKNPDKWA
+319 LKNPDKWV

-350 NGDYSEIGQWA
+350 NGDYTEVGQWS
-361 ETKLYGIKSPMF
+361 ESGGYGVKSSMF

-384 PDVIRV
+384 PGELGVY
-390 DSGEITDSTWVG
+390 SGEITDSTRVG
-402 MSYSELVSALGKPDG
+402 MSYSELVSALGKPDS
-417 YGLMQIDGNFPSA
+417 YGLALIDGNFPMA
-430 SYNIDGRGIAFYFY
+430 IYNIDGMGICFYFY
-444 DVIADLETLD
+444 DVNADREGLD
-454 PREAAKKCLEEK
+454 DRKDAKRCLEEK
-466 NPSVTHAQISN
+466 NPSVTHALISN
-477 GLWNF
+477 GLWHF

>member
-16 FVSVPLYHPVKADAV
+16 FISVPLYHPVKADAV
-31 SMDDMGDMN
+31 SMGDMGDMN

-78 NYDDQITVE
+78 NYDVQITVE

-115 QRCPETASY
+115 QRCPETVSY
-124 KRIHTT
+124 TNK
-130 ETETGNLVNVSFLD
+130 TETGNLVNVSFLD
-144 IDDDGK
+144 IDDDGE
-150 KETVAKYKVEAYEYE
+150 KETIAKYKVDGQY
-165 SDDCFFYKGCS
+165 DHS
-176 YFYNVYEQDGSINT
+176 YFYNVYEEDGSVNT
-190 YDGLR
+190 YNGQSGNSSKISLI
-195 SRYNKP
+195 
-201 EYSTLVYDKNIDKR
+201 TLVYDKNIGKK
-215 YLANIEYFSLYWD
+215 YLANMEYFLLYWH

-250 NNGYGGY
+250 KNA
-257 SYPIPVE
+257 YPKQIE

-275 NLVTLE
+275 NPVTLE
-281 EARNYFENIE
+281 EAQNYFENIE

-304 YNYLKNYNEYIETVY
+304 SNYLKNYNKYMETIY
-319 LKNPDKWA
+319 LKNPDKWV

-350 NGDYSEIGQWA
+350 NGDYTEVGQWS
-361 ETKLYGIKSPMF
+361 ESGGYGVKSSMF

-384 PDVIRV
+384 PRELGVY
-390 DSGEITDSTWVG
+390 SGEITDSTWVG
-402 MSYSELVSALGKPDG
+402 MSYSELVSALGKPDS
-417 YGLMQIDGNFPSA
+417 YYLSLIDGNFPVV
-430 SYNIDGRGIAFYFY
+430 SYNNIDGMHVSFYFY
-444 DVIADLETLD
+444 DVTADREGLD
-454 PREAAKKCLEEK
+454 DRKDAKRCLEEK
-466 NPSVTHAQISN
+466 NPSVTHACIFS
-477 GLWNF
+477 GLWHF

>member
-31 SMDDMGDMN
+31 SMDEMGDMN

-101 GLSSSWESLGISMP
+101 GLSPSWESLGISMP
-115 QRCPETASY
+115 QRCPEIASH
-124 KRIHTT
+124 KRTYTT
-130 ETETGNLVNVSFLD
+130 KTETGNLVNVSFLD
-144 IDDDGK
+144 IDDDGE
-150 KETVAKYKVEAYEYE
+150 KETIAKYKVDGQY
-165 SDDCFFYKGCS
+165 DHS
-176 YFYNVYEQDGSINT
+176 YFYNVYEQDGSVNT
-190 YDGLR
+190 YEGR
-195 SRYNKP
+195 SWNSSKT
-201 EYSTLVYDKNIDKR
+201 SLITLVYDKNIGKK
-215 YLANIEYFSLYWD
+215 YLANIERFFKYWNGQGLSLIRY
-228 GEGLNLTRCDG
+228 DG

-291 ILDSDERNLANRY
+291 ILDLDERNLANWY

-350 NGDYSEIGQWA
+350 NGDYSEIRQWA

-402 MSYSELVSALGKPDG
+402 MSYSELVSALGKPDS

-430 SYNIDGRGIAFYFY
+430 SYNIDGMIISFYFY

-454 PREAAKKCLEEK
+454 PREDAKRCLEEK
-466 NPSVTHAQISN
+466 NPSVTHALISN

>member
-16 FVSVPLYHPVKADAV
+16 FISVPLYHPVKADAV

-78 NYDDQITVE
+78 NYDVQITVE

-101 GLSSSWESLGISMP
+101 GLSPSWESLGISMP
-115 QRCPETASY
+115 QRCPETVSY
-124 KRIHTT
+124 TNKTG
-130 ETETGNLVNVSFLD
+130 TGNLVNVSFLD
-144 IDDDGK
+144 IDDDGE
-150 KETVAKYKVEAYEYE
+150 KETIAKYKVDGQY
-165 SDDCFFYKGCS
+165 DHS
-176 YFYNVYEQDGSINT
+176 YFYNVYEQDGSVNT
-190 YDGLR
+190 YDGR
-195 SRYNKP
+195 SGYYNKP
-201 EYSTLVYDKNIDKR
+201 EYSALVYDKNIDKK

-239 KQVASYYTLNT
+239 GHVASYYTLNT
-250 NNGYGGY
+250 K
-257 SYPIPVE
+257 YPNLVE
-264 LNTSTEFTISG
+264 LNTSTEFAISA
-275 NLVTLE
+275 NPVTLE

-304 YNYLKNYNEYIETVY
+304 SNYLKNYNKYMETIY
-319 LKNPDKWA
+319 LKNPDKWV

-350 NGDYSEIGQWA
+350 NGDYTEIGQWS
-361 ETKLYGIKSPMF
+361 ESGGYGVKSSMF

-384 PDVIRV
+384 PRELGVY
-390 DSGEITDSTWVG
+390 SGEITDSTRVG
-402 MSYSELVSALGKPDG
+402 MSYSELVSALGKPDS
-417 YGLMQIDGNFPSA
+417 YGLALSDGNFPVV
-430 SYNIDGRGIAFYFY
+430 SYNNIDGMHVSFYFY
-444 DVIADLETLD
+444 DVNADREGLNEK
-454 PREAAKKCLEEK
+454 EAAKKCLEEK
-466 NPSVTHAQISN
+466 NPSVTHALIFN
-477 GLWNF
+477 GLWYF

>member
-78 NYDDQITVE
+78 NYDVQITVE

-101 GLSSSWESLGISMP
+101 GLSPSWESLGISMP
-115 QRCPETASY
+115 QRCPEIASH
-124 KRIHTT
+124 KRTYTT
-130 ETETGNLVNVSFLD
+130 KTETGNLVNVSFLD
-144 IDDDGK
+144 IDDDGE
-150 KETVAKYKVEAYEYE
+150 KETIAKYKVDGQY
-165 SDDCFFYKGCS
+165 DHS
-176 YFYNVYEQDGSINT
+176 YFYNVYEQDGSVNT
-190 YDGLR
+190 YDGR
-195 SRYNKP
+195 SGYYNKP
-201 EYSTLVYDKNIDKR
+201 EYRALVYDKNIGKK
-215 YLANIEYFSLYWD
+215 YLANMEYFSLYWD
-228 GEGLNLTRCDG
+228 GEGSSLTRYDG

-250 NNGYGGY
+250 ENA
-257 SYPIPVE
+257 YPKQIE

-275 NLVTLE
+275 NPVTLE

-304 YNYLKNYNEYIETVY
+304 SNYLKNYNKYMETIY
-319 LKNPDKWA
+319 LKNPDKWV

-350 NGDYSEIGQWA
+350 NGDYTEVGQWS
-361 ETKLYGIKSPMF
+361 ESGGYGVKSSMF

-384 PDVIRV
+384 PRELGVY
-390 DSGEITDSTWVG
+390 SGEITDSTWVG
-402 MSYSELVSALGKPDG
+402 MSYSELVSALGKPDN
-417 YGLMQIDGNFPSA
+417 YGLALIDGNFPMA
-430 SYNIDGRGIAFYFY
+430 IYNIDGMGICFYFY
-444 DVIADLETLD
+444 DVNADREGLD
-454 PREAAKKCLEEK
+454 DRKDAKRCLEEK
-466 NPSVTHAQISN
+466 NPSVTHALISN
-477 GLWNF
+477 GLWHF

>member
-78 NYDDQITVE
+78 NYDVQITVE

-101 GLSSSWESLGISMP
+101 GLSPSWESLGISMP
-115 QRCPETASY
+115 QRCPEIASH
-124 KRIHTT
+124 KRTYTT
-130 ETETGNLVNVSFLD
+130 KTETGNLVNVSFLD

-150 KETVAKYKVEAYEYE
+150 KETVAKYKVEAHGYE
-165 SDDCFFYKGCS
+165 SDDC
-176 YFYNVYEQDGSINT
+176 YFYNVYEEDGSVNT
-190 YDGLR
+190 YDGR
-195 SRYNKP
+195 SRNSSKT
-201 EYSTLVYDKNIDKR
+201 SLITLVYDKNIDKR

-228 GEGLNLTRCDG
+228 GEGSSLTRYDG

-250 NNGYGGY
+250 KNA
-257 SYPIPVE
+257 YPKQIE

-275 NLVTLE
+275 NPVTLE

-402 MSYSELVSALGKPDG
+402 MSYSELVSALGKPDS

-430 SYNIDGRGIAFYFY
+430 SYNIDGMIISFYFY
-444 DVIADLETLD
+444 DVTADLETLD
-454 PREAAKKCLEEK
+454 PGEDAKRCLEEK
-466 NPSVTHAQISN
+466 NPSVTHAVISN
-477 GLWNF
+477 GLWHF

>member
-78 NYDDQITVE
+78 NYDVQITVE

-101 GLSSSWESLGISMP
+101 GLSPSWESLGISMP

-130 ETETGNLVNVSFLD
+130 KTETGNLVNVSFLD
-144 IDDDGK
+144 IDDDGE
-150 KETVAKYKVEAYEYE
+150 KETIAKYKVDGQY
-165 SDDCFFYKGCS
+165 GRS
-176 YFYNVYEQDGSINT
+176 YFYNVYEEDGSVNT
-190 YDGLR
+190 YNGQ
-195 SRYNKP
+195 SGYYNKP
-201 EYSTLVYDKNIDKR
+201 EYSTLVYDKNIDKK

-228 GEGLNLTRCDG
+228 GEGSSLTRYDG

-250 NNGYGGY
+250 KNA
-257 SYPIPVE
+257 YPKQIE

-291 ILDSDERNLANRY
+291 ILDLDERNLANWY

-350 NGDYSEIGQWA
+350 NGDYSETGQWA

-402 MSYSELVSALGKPDG
+402 MSYSELVSALGKPDS
-417 YGLMQIDGNFPSA
+417 YYLSLIDGNFPVV
-430 SYNIDGRGIAFYFY
+430 SYNNIDGMHVSFYFY
-444 DVIADLETLD
+444 DVTADREGLD
-454 PREAAKKCLEEK
+454 DRKDAKRCLEEK
-466 NPSVTHAQISN
+466 NPSVTHACIFS
-477 GLWNF
+477 GLWHF